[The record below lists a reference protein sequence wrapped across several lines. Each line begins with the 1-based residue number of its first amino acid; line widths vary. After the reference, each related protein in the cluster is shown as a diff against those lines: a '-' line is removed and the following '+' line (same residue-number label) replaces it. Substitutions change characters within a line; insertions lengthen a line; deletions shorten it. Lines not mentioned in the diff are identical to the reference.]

1 MYLDTNPTVSR
12 TYFFLNKRLNKMVLF
27 FNVINNKISYARLL
41 KNINLILTKYLDLFV
56 SISALVCL

>member
-1 MYLDTNPTVSR
+1 
-12 TYFFLNKRLNKMVLF
+12 MVLF

-56 SISALVCL
+56 CLNIQIHRNQSKVESGFI